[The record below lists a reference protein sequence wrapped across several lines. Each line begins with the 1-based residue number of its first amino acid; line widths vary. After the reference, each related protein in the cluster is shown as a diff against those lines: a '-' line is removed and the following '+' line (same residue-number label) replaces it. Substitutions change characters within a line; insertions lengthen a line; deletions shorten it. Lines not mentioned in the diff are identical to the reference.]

1 MKGLVIKDLYCLKK
15 EIRLF
20 LGTTIGS
27 TIVSVLFLL
36 SARYGNIADALADIQ
51 KTEMIG
57 SDMLLSLSDMLALVV
72 IYLPIALAA
81 SIVECFKEDSKAG
94 FSKVTLSMPVSYK
107 KIVGSRYI
115 TCMLFFGACFLSTT
129 FCNLLV
135 TSVSDTL
142 KFIAV
147 LKGTFCA
154 CAIFMIYMS
163 FIMFLLYLFGT
174 KRADI
179 IQTVPILLV
188 FFVGVICFAEKIE
201 AQTEVDEFGSM
212 IEMVN
217 LGKEFMEKQGVKVFI
232 VALLC
237 MCVSYF
243 LSVKIL
249 ENKREM
255 I

>member
-1 MKGLVIKDLYCLKK
+1 
-15 EIRLF
+15 
-20 LGTTIGS
+20 
-27 TIVSVLFLL
+27 
-36 SARYGNIADALADIQ
+36 
-51 KTEMIG
+51 
-57 SDMLLSLSDMLALVV
+57 
-72 IYLPIALAA
+72 
-81 SIVECFKEDSKAG
+81 
-94 FSKVTLSMPVSYK
+94 
-107 KIVGSRYI
+107 
-115 TCMLFFGACFLSTT
+115 
-129 FCNLLV
+129 
-135 TSVSDTL
+135 
-142 KFIAV
+142 
-147 LKGTFCA
+147 
-154 CAIFMIYMS
+154 
-163 FIMFLLYLFGT
+163 MFLLYLLGT

-217 LGKEFMEKQGVKVFI
+217 SGKEFMEKQGVKVFI